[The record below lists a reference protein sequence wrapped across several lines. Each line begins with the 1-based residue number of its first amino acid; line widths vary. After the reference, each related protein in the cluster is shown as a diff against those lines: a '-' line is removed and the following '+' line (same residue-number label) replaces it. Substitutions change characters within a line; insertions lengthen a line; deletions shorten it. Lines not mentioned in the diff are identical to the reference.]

1 METAAKPV
9 LNITINLEIEVE
21 YDPFSGKTKEQFS
34 DSLLDDL
41 HDSLLDFREKDVQAL
56 FSSVV
61 SIQEYPA

>member
-9 LNITINLEIEVE
+9 LNIVINLEIEVE
-21 YDPFSGKTKEQFS
+21 YDPFCGRTQQQFS
-34 DSLLDDL
+34 ESLLDDL

-61 SIQEYPA
+61 SVQEYPA

>member
-9 LNITINLEIEVE
+9 LNIVINLEIEVE
-21 YDPFSGKTKEQFS
+21 YDPFSGRTQQQFS
-34 DSLLDDL
+34 ESLLDDL

-61 SIQEYPA
+61 SVQEYPA

>member
-9 LNITINLEIEVE
+9 LGITINLEIEVE

-34 DSLLDDL
+34 ESLLDDL